1 MRNKIVEKVRRGGS
15 SPPFRPHLEQCDEE
29 VIHMIKKCWTEDP
42 AERPDFQAL
51 KSIIRRLNKDNDSGN
66 ILDNLLSRMEQ
77 YANNLEALVEER
89 TADYLEEKRKAE
101 DLLYQL
107 LPKSVA
113 SQLIKGESVTAEAFD
128 GVTIYF
134 SDIVGF
140 TEMSADCT
148 PMEVVDLLNDLYTC
162 FDSIIENF
170 DVYKVETIGDAY
182 MVVSGLPVR
191 NGNLHAREIA
201 RMSLALLH
209 TVKSFAIR
217 HRPREK
223 LRLRIGLH
231 TGPCAA
237 GVVGLKMPR
246 YCLFG
251 DTVNTASRMESTG
264 SPLRIH
270 LSSKTKE
277 VLDTFQT
284 FLLECRGDIEIK
296 GKGKMTTYWLV
307 GEKQPQQNHQPNTPI
322 APEVKK
328 DQATNTST
336 LTAITNNSNVKDV
349 RETNL

>member
-1 MRNKIVEKVRRGGS
+1 MDEHLEIVDNVKNS
-15 SPPFRPHLEQCDEE
+15 QKNPFRPHLEKDACDEE

-42 AERPDFQAL
+42 TERPDFQAL

-113 SQLIKGESVTAEAFD
+113 SQLIRGESVTAEAFD
-128 GVTIYF
+128 SVTIYF

-140 TEMSADCT
+140 TEMSAEST

-191 NGNLHAREIA
+191 NSNLHAREIA
-201 RMSLALLH
+201 RMSLALLN
-209 TVKSFAIR
+209 TVKSFTIR
-217 HRPREK
+217 HRPHEK
-223 LRLRIGLH
+223 LKLRIGLH

-270 LSSKTKE
+270 LSTKTKE
-277 VLDTFQT
+277 VLETFKT

-296 GKGKMTTYWLV
+296 GKGKMTTYWLI
-307 GEKQPQQNHQPNTPI
+307 GEQQHHASI
-322 APEVKK
+322 APDPKK
-328 DQATNTST
+328 DVITST
-336 LTAITNNSNVKDV
+336 SKDV